1 MSFPRKR
8 ESGGKRRAAAP
19 GPSLSRG
26 LLACAFGACLAVAVS
41 AANAQQSVT
50 VGALDFARAAI
61 EAGNYAAAR
70 AVLESLLATAPGDV
84 EANFLLAETDLQENK
99 LDAAIARFRR
109 LLLDHPDLIRV
120 RLDYALALFRAG
132 LDDNAD
138 YNFRLALAANLPE
151 TVRANVMQYLR
162 ALRAR
167 RRYQVSVTAAI
178 APDTNINTGTGLSEI
193 TLFGLP
199 FTPSEQLKRKS
210 GIGATVELSG
220 EYKYPLA
227 DSWRLRSNASLWR
240 TDYPGGRFDDMI
252 LRTELGPQ
260 VLLGDWEA
268 SLLGVYTQRWYGNRP
283 FDTGA
288 GPRVELAYH
297 GFERWRIESDVEY
310 LRLGYHTESFQNG
323 DYVSTNLYPN
333 FALSPSA
340 LLHPILGFY
349 RQLAQDPAFADTG
362 YRIGLG
368 YHQELPLGLTLEL
381 QAELFLTYYDGSNA
395 LFGTTRRDRTT
406 RLQFG
411 LSRRDLLV
419 FGFNPVFAYIY
430 TQNDSN
436 QDLFA
441 YRRSQFTV
449 GFTKEF

>member
-1 MSFPRKR
+1 MV
-8 ESGGKRRAAAP
+8 
-19 GPSLSRG
+19 
-26 LLACAFGACLAVAVS
+26 VAQ
-41 AANAQQSVT
+41 AQQSVT
-50 VGALDFARAAI
+50 VNALDFARAAI
-61 EAGNYAAAR
+61 AAGNYDAAR
-70 AVLESLLATAPGDV
+70 TVLASLLAAAPGDV
-84 EANFLLAETDLQENK
+84 EANFLLAETDLQQNR
-99 LDAAIARFRR
+99 LDAAIDRFRR
-109 LLLDHPDLIRV
+109 LLLDHPDLVRV

-132 LDDNAD
+132 EDDNAD
-138 YNFRLALAANLPE
+138 YNFRLALAADLPDA
-151 TVRANVMQYLR
+151 VRANVMQYLR

-199 FTPSEQLKRKS
+199 FTPNEELKRKS
-210 GIGATVELSG
+210 GIGATVALSG
-220 EYKYPLA
+220 EYKYPLGA
-227 DSWRLRSNASLWR
+227 TWRLRSNASLWR

-260 VLLGDWEA
+260 MLLGDWDA

-283 FDTGA
+283 FDAGA

-297 GFERWRIESDVEY
+297 GFERWRIESDAEY
-310 LRLGYHTESFQNG
+310 LRLGYHTEPFQNG
-323 DYVSTNLYPN
+323 DYIATNLYPN

-340 LLHPILGFY
+340 LLHPIFGFY
-349 RQLAQDPAFADTG
+349 RQLARDPAFADAG
-362 YRIGLG
+362 YRLGLG
-368 YHQELPLGLTLEL
+368 YHQELPWALTLEL
-381 QAELFLTYYDGSNA
+381 QAELFLTYYDGVDT

-406 RLQFG
+406 RFQIG
-411 LSRRDLLV
+411 LARRDWLV

-441 YRRSQFTV
+441 YRRNQFTI